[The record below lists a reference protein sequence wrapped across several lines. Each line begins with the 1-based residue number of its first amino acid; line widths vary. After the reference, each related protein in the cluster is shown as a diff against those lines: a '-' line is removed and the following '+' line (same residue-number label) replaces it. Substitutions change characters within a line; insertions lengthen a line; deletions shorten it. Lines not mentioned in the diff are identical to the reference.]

1 MKIVV
6 LDNNSHSYQLIYVCH
21 QIEFQTNLKNEKN
34 IFTKLKKKKKK
45 KNLGLNSLRDP
56 TASLLLAFECLSL
69 STIPEKSNDQI

>member
-21 QIEFQTNLKNEKN
+21 QIEFQTNQKNKKN
-34 IFTKLKKKKKK
+34 IFNKLKKKKK

>member
-34 IFTKLKKKKKK
+34 IFTKLKKKKKN
-45 KNLGLNSLRDP
+45 NLGLNSLRDP